1 LFGCYGNGTQPLI
14 APNDS
19 RIEPEP
25 NPPKRER
32 AAEPTI
38 KELRAGDETTF
49 RSFSVVHVGNL
60 DLIFF
65 AICFILNF
73 Y

>member
-1 LFGCYGNGTQPLI
+1 MFGCYGNGTQPLT
-14 APNDS
+14 DS
-19 RIEPEP
+19 PIEPES
-25 NPPKRER
+25 NPPKPER

-38 KELRAGDETTF
+38 KELGAGDETTTF
-49 RSFSVVHVGNL
+49 RSLSVVHVGNL

-65 AICFILNF
+65 AIGFILNF